1 MNSKLIYLFT
11 GTAAGVLLG
20 FGGQAVLEKQR
31 NTADL
36 SLAGQTLLDLSR
48 ALEKA
53 KDASGAYPDS
63 IDGLPVEAS
72 GGDFSQAALQRV
84 VYRKTA
90 DGYVAFVGNPRAVF
104 IEPGNGVQ
112 FK

>member
-1 MNSKLIYLFT
+1 MKSKLIYLFT
-11 GTAAGVLLG
+11 GTAAGALLG
-20 FGGQAVLEKQR
+20 FGGHAVLEKQR
-31 NTADL
+31 STADL
-36 SLAGQTLLDLSR
+36 SVAGQTLLDLAR
-48 ALEKA
+48 ALETA

-63 IDGLPVEAS
+63 IDGISIVAS

-90 DGYVAFVGNPRAVF
+90 DGYVAFVGNPRVAF
-104 IEPGNGVQ
+104 IEPGKGAH